1 MCVYEEKDKM
11 KRKIKA
17 FAVLVSF
24 MAAVFVMGGLYKVM
38 AAESSLAEFN
48 FDASGKMTGDKL
60 AEYGDKDGYN
70 STYGRGT
77 LLCYMDNSGPRAL
90 EWSDPEYNYNGATIV
105 PIVRASIKNKWGNT
119 PSFLIS
125 LSTKGYTS
133 VRFSAML
140 AGSSNGPARWKLQYS
155 TDGVNFTDISASDI
169 TIPFDTRK
177 QMTPYYNGFAMP
189 QEVSDRDIVY
199 IRIIASSTDT
209 VAGGN
214 YLQLPSGGETAI
226 NGIRIVGTDIAS
238 ITTAPPPA
246 VTTAKETTGAVQPN
260 TTKGQQTTTK
270 GQQVTTKGQQVT
282 TKGQQATTKT
292 GTSGGNDATTVSP
305 GNNGTGGETVK
316 PNAEVS
322 THIVT
327 QTNASGETVTSIVY
341 DETTEALTD
350 ENGEAI
356 TDNESETAEKSEKES
371 PDEKKV
377 SKKNKKTATSGNID
391 SNNEGTTKKNG
402 NGFIVI
408 SLLAV
413 VLAAGIAAAVIIPK
427 KKSSSDE

>member
-1 MCVYEEKDKM
+1 MKKM
-11 KRKIKA
+11 IRV
-17 FAVLVSF
+17 FATLICFMVAVS
-24 MAAVFVMGGLYKVM
+24 VMGGLHKIL

-70 STYGRGT
+70 STYGRGM

-90 EWSDPEYNYNGATIV
+90 EWSDPEYNYNGVSIV

-125 LSTKGYTS
+125 FSTRGYTS

-140 AGSSNGPARWKLQYS
+140 AGSSNGPAKWKLQYS
-155 TDGVNFTDISASDI
+155 TDGVSFTDISASDI

-177 QMTPYYNGFAMP
+177 LMTSYYNGFALP

-199 IRIIASSTDT
+199 IRIIASSTAT
-209 VAGGN
+209 VAGGD

-238 ITTAPPPA
+238 ITTAPPPP
-246 VTTAKETTGAVQPN
+246 VTTAQETTKAAEPN

-270 GQQVTTKGQQVT
+270 GQQATTAGQQ
-282 TKGQQATTKT
+282 GTTKT
-292 GTSGGNDATTVSP
+292 GTSGGNDATTAKP
-305 GNNGTGGETVK
+305 GNTEQNGTDGETVR
-316 PNAEVS
+316 PHTEIS

-327 QTNASGETVTSIVY
+327 QTNASGETITSIVY

-350 ENGEAI
+350 ENGETV
-356 TDNESETAEKSEKES
+356 TDNESESAEESEKES
-371 PDEKKV
+371 PDEKKS
-377 SKKNKKTATSGNID
+377 SKTKKKTATSGNV
-391 SNNEGTTKKNG
+391 SGNNEGTAEKNG
-402 NGFIVI
+402 SGLIVI
-408 SLLAV
+408 SLLAA
-413 VLAAGIAAAVIIPK
+413 VLAAGIAAAVIIQK
-427 KKSSSDE
+427 RKSRSDD